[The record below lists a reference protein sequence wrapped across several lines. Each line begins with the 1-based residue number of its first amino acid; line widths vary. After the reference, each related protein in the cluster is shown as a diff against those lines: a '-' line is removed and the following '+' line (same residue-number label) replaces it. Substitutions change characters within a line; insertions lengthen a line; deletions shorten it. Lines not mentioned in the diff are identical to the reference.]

1 MSSQPVRRSLQSRM
15 SNHKSINN
23 IISGFVGQII
33 TIALGIIIPRLV
45 LLNIGSEANGLLST
59 VTQIFT
65 YFALLEAGVGN
76 AALQALYGPIGA
88 QNTDQTNRIL
98 AATQLYYKRTGVLY
112 LAGVLVV
119 GFLFPLAVHS
129 SLPYQTVFLVTILGG
144 LGGVVRY
151 FTQAKYLML
160 IKADGRNYAETNIS
174 TIINILI
181 SVTKIILLCAGC
193 SVVAIQAMY
202 FGYSVL
208 TSFVYVAY
216 VRKSYPWLNLRV
228 KPDLQAL
235 SKRNSAF
242 IHQISAMI
250 FNSTDML
257 VLSLF
262 ENLKIVSVYGLY
274 TLLFNMVSTAIGT
287 INGSIQY
294 LLGQSFCNKQREAYL
309 CMHDAFEIYN
319 MVLVFSL
326 YCVAGIFILPFLNL
340 YTAGVEDISYID
352 PILPYLFIAVYLL
365 NNGRESSNMLIKFA
379 GHFKQ
384 TQWHS
389 VMEAVIN
396 ITVSLIGV
404 HFYGIY
410 GVLIGTIAALLYRT
424 NDMIIYASKKILN
437 RSPWKTYRR
446 WLVNLALFIAL
457 TVLSKPVFAH
467 IALDTYPRI
476 ILWAAITCV
485 VVIPLFFV
493 VASIFDKETYRY
505 TKELIGPCLNGAW
518 SKLKRCARVQ
528 K

>member
-1 MSSQPVRRSLQSRM
+1 M
-15 SNHKSINN
+15 SNHKSIKN
-23 IISGFVGQII
+23 IISGFAGQII

-76 AALQALYGPIGA
+76 AALQALYGPIGSKD
-88 QNTDQTNRIL
+88 TDQSNRIL
-98 AATQLYYKRTGVLY
+98 AATQFYYKRTGLLY
-112 LAGVLVV
+112 LAGVLIV
-119 GFLFPLAVHS
+119 GFLFPLVVHS
-129 SLPYQTVFLVTILGG
+129 SFSYQTVFLVTILGG

-193 SVVAIQAMY
+193 NVVVIQAMY

-216 VRKSYPWLNLRV
+216 VRKSYPWLNLQV
-228 KPDLQAL
+228 TPNLQAL

-262 ENLKIVSVYGLY
+262 ENLKVVSVYGLY
-274 TLLFNMVSTAIGT
+274 TLLFNMVSTAVGT

-294 LLGQSFCNKQREAYL
+294 LLGQSFCNKQREKYL
-309 CMHDAFEIYN
+309 YMHDAFEIYN
-319 MVLVFSL
+319 MVLVSSL
-326 YCVAGIFILPFLNL
+326 YCIAGIFILPFLRL
-340 YTAGVEDISYID
+340 YTAGVQDINYID
-352 PILPYLFIAVYLL
+352 PILPYLFIVVYLL
-365 NNGRESSNMLIKFA
+365 NNGRESSNMVIKFA

-384 TQWHS
+384 TQWRS
-389 VMEAVIN
+389 VIEAAIN
-396 ITVSLIGV
+396 ITISLIGV
-404 HFYGIY
+404 YYYGIY
-410 GVLIGTIAALLYRT
+410 GVLLGTIAALLYRT
-424 NDMIIYASKKILN
+424 NDMIIYANKKILC
-437 RSPWKTYRR
+437 RSPWKTYQR
-446 WLVNLALFIAL
+446 WLVNLILFIVV
-457 TVLSKPVFAH
+457 TVLSKLFFAH
-467 IALDTYPRI
+467 IDLNTYSRI
-476 ILWAAITCV
+476 ILWAIITCT

-493 VASIFDKETYRY
+493 VASIFDREIYYYVKAVVSP
-505 TKELIGPCLNGAW
+505 L
-518 SKLKRCARVQ
+518 LKQVWNRLKVSVKSNHA
-528 K
+528 

>member
-1 MSSQPVRRSLQSRM
+1 MSK
-15 SNHKSINN
+15 HKGIKN
-23 IISGFVGQII
+23 ILSGFIGQLI

-45 LLNIGSEANGLLST
+45 LLNLGSEANGLLST
-59 VTQIFT
+59 VSQIYT

-76 AALQALYGPIGA
+76 AALQALYGPIGSN
-88 QNTDQTNRIL
+88 NTEQSNRIL
-98 AATQLYYKRTGVLY
+98 AAMQHYYRRTGFVY
-112 LAGVLVV
+112 LAGVLIV
-119 GFLFPLAVHS
+119 GFVFPIVVHS
-129 SLPYQTVFLVTILGG
+129 SFSYQTVFLVTILGG

-174 TIINILI
+174 TIINVLI

-193 SVVAIQAMY
+193 NVIVIQAMY

-216 VRKSYPWLNLRV
+216 VRRSYSWLNLRV
-228 KPDLQAL
+228 APDLQAL
-235 SKRNSAF
+235 SKRNYAF

-250 FNSTDML
+250 FNSTDMMI
-257 VLSLF
+257 LSLF

-274 TLLFNMVSTAIGT
+274 TLLFNMASTAVGT

-294 LLGQSFCNKQREAYL
+294 RLGQTFCNKHHEKYL

-319 MVLVFSL
+319 MALVSSL
-326 YCVAGIFILPFLNL
+326 YCIVGIFILPFLRL
-340 YTAGVEDISYID
+340 YTAGVQDINYTD

-365 NNGRESSNMLIKFA
+365 NNGRESSNLVIKFA

-389 VMEAVIN
+389 VLEAAIN
-396 ITVSLIGV
+396 VGVSLVGV
-404 HFYGIY
+404 YFCGIY

-424 NDMIIYASKKILN
+424 NDMIIYANKKILN

-446 WLVNLALFIAL
+446 WLVNLGMFIAFTL
-457 TVLSKPVFAH
+457 ISKAVFAH
-467 IALDTYPRI
+467 VALDTYLRI
-476 ILWAAITCV
+476 ILWAAMSCV
-485 VVIPLFFV
+485 VVIPAFFV
-493 VASIFDKETYRY
+493 AASLCDIGTYRY
-505 TKELIGPCLNGAW
+505 AKALLTSYLHKAW
-518 SKLKRCARVQ
+518 CKLTRKPQAD
-528 K
+528 

>member
-1 MSSQPVRRSLQSRM
+1 M

-59 VTQIFT
+59 VAQIFT

-76 AALQALYGPIGA
+76 AALQALYGPIGSKD
-88 QNTDQTNRIL
+88 TDQSNRIL
-98 AATQLYYKRTGVLY
+98 AATQFYYKRTGLIY
-112 LAGVLVV
+112 LAGVLTV
-119 GFLFPLAVHS
+119 GFLFPLVVHS
-129 SLPYQTVFLVTILGG
+129 SFSYQTVFLVTILGG

-181 SVTKIILLCAGC
+181 SITKIVLLCAGC
-193 SVVAIQAMY
+193 NVVVIQAMY

-216 VRKSYPWLNLRV
+216 VRKNYPWLNLQV
-228 KPDLQAL
+228 TPDLQAL

-242 IHQISAMI
+242 IHQISAMF

-262 ENLKIVSVYGLY
+262 ENLKVVSVYGLY

-294 LLGQSFCNKQREAYL
+294 ILGQSFCNKQLDKYI
-309 CMHDAFEIYN
+309 CMHDAFELYN
-319 MVLVFSL
+319 MALVSSL
-326 YCVAGIFILPFLNL
+326 YCIAGMFFLPFLKL
-340 YTAGVEDISYID
+340 YTAGVKDICYID
-352 PILPYLFIAVYLL
+352 PLLPYLFIFVYLL
-365 NNGRESSNMLIKFA
+365 NNGRESSNMVIKFA

-389 VMEAVIN
+389 VLEAVVN
-396 ITVSLIGV
+396 IIVSVIGV
-404 HFYGIY
+404 LFYGIH
-410 GVLIGTIAALLYRT
+410 GVLYGTIAALLYRT
-424 NDMIIYASKKILN
+424 NDMILYANKRILH

-446 WLVNLALFIAL
+446 WLVNLALFVAL
-457 TVLSKPVFAH
+457 TILSKPIFSR
-467 IALDTYPRI
+467 IELNTYPKI
-476 ILWAAITCV
+476 ILSAAITCV
-485 VVIPLFFV
+485 IVIPLFFV
-493 VASIFDKETYRY
+493 VSSLFDRETYRY
-505 TKELIGPCLNGAW
+505 VKEILIHPIIERIKQ
-518 SKLKRCARVQ
+518 KLRPSSH
-528 K
+528 

>member
-1 MSSQPVRRSLQSRM
+1 MKM
-15 SNHKSINN
+15 IEHKSINN
-23 IISGFVGQII
+23 IISGFAGQIV

-45 LLNIGSEANGLLST
+45 LLNLGSEANGLLST
-59 VTQIFT
+59 VSQIYT

-76 AALQALYGPIGA
+76 AALQALYGPIGSN
-88 QNTDQTNRIL
+88 NTEQSNRIL
-98 AATQLYYKRTGVLY
+98 AAMQHYYRRTGFVY
-112 LAGVLVV
+112 LAGVLIV
-119 GFLFPLAVHS
+119 GFVFPIVVHS
-129 SLPYQTVFLVTILGG
+129 SFSYQTVFLVTILGG

-174 TIINILI
+174 TIINVLI

-193 SVVAIQAMY
+193 NVIVIQAMY

-216 VRKSYPWLNLRV
+216 VRRSYSWLNLRV
-228 KPDLQAL
+228 APDLQAL
-235 SKRNSAF
+235 SKRNYAF

-250 FNSTDML
+250 FNSTDMMI
-257 VLSLF
+257 LSLF

-274 TLLFNMVSTAIGT
+274 TLLFNMASTAVGT

-294 LLGQSFCNKQREAYL
+294 RLGQTFCNKHHEKYL

-319 MVLVFSL
+319 MAFVSSL
-326 YCVAGIFILPFLNL
+326 YCIVGIFILPFLRL
-340 YTAGVEDISYID
+340 YTAGVQDINYTD

-365 NNGRESSNMLIKFA
+365 NNGRESSNLVIKFA

-389 VMEAVIN
+389 VLEAAIN
-396 ITVSLIGV
+396 VGVSLVGV
-404 HFYGIY
+404 YFCGIY

-424 NDMIIYASKKILN
+424 NDMIIYANKKILN

-446 WLVNLALFIAL
+446 WLVNLGMFIAFTL
-457 TVLSKPVFAH
+457 ISKAVFAH
-467 IALDTYPRI
+467 VALDTYLRI
-476 ILWAAITCV
+476 ILWAAMSCV
-485 VVIPLFFV
+485 VVIPAFFV
-493 VASIFDKETYRY
+493 AASLCDIGTYRY
-505 TKELIGPCLNGAW
+505 AKALLTPYLHKAW
-518 SKLKRCARVQ
+518 CKLTRKP
-528 K
+528 